1 MALFHVEAPIIQSIQ
16 PYHDHSRSTS
26 CNNEF
31 VAERALISTLALD
44 SVPIPYRRIMK
55 LLIDY
60 RLPATVNHC
69 ERLRWRYC
77 EGVKNSLVGFLYI
90 Y

>member
-44 SVPIPYRRIMK
+44 SVPILYRRIMK
-55 LLIDY
+55 LLIDSP
-60 RLPATVNHC
+60 RQSPIANTSDGGTVK
-69 ERLRWRYC
+69 
-77 EGVKNSLVGFLYI
+77 V
-90 Y
+90 